1 MQATRIRR
9 KECLGSPGAAS
20 GNGAIWRK
28 LSLLLQV
35 TLGGLP
41 QGDGSRYV
49 YRRAVKASAWISQSD
64 SEMSAG
70 KIVPGGRVMGG
81 NPAASKASPGFLSG
95 TLKTSEVLRT
105 VCRAGECSP
114 SDSVSPTGP
123 NNPRLNPAPVILRH
137 PRFENH
143 GKSISRVLPS
153 PPIPLMAL
161 IYSVTYVFTCRY
173 RASAVCLA
181 PF

>member
-1 MQATRIRR
+1 MKITNFHSVQATRIRR

-114 SDSVSPTGP
+114 SDSESHRAKQSP
-123 NNPRLNPAPVILRH
+123 
-137 PRFENH
+137 FE
-143 GKSISRVLPS
+143 PS
-153 PPIPLMAL
+153 PSDPET
-161 IYSVTYVFTCRY
+161 S
-173 RASAVCLA
+173 
-181 PF
+181 